1 MDKVQKH
8 DSFKCNTPSSEP
20 FRIDLGKFIL
30 SISSV
35 DIGTY
40 IVTSY
45 ELVDVYECFEE
56 TYSLHVHD
64 MWLTEDCMRWKVQR
78 QPTLSLGRLLRIF
91 MAEFLTFIDTS

>member
-35 DIGTY
+35 DSEMLIHVVDIGTY

-56 TYSLHVHD
+56 TYTLHVHD
-64 MWLTEDCMRWKVQR
+64 M
-78 QPTLSLGRLLRIF
+78 
-91 MAEFLTFIDTS
+91 